1 MDNYKKVKQVLWIIL
16 FANFAVALLKIIIG
30 NQIKSYSMTAD
41 GFHSL
46 SDGASNIVGLIGIF
60 FASKPKDKNHPYGH
74 KKFEIITSLF
84 ISGMLFVI
92 AIKIILSAV
101 LRITNPVVPAIT
113 IESLIALIITLFI
126 NIFVCMYEY
135 RVGTKLNSYVL
146 ISDSLHTRS
155 DIFVSLGVLVT
166 LVGVKL
172 GFPVI
177 IESIVPIIISAFI
190 IYSAYGIFRP
200 SIGILVDRVAVDE
213 DYIKEIVFEF
223 NEVRDV
229 HNIRSRGS
237 KSSIYIDMH
246 VMVDP
251 FISVEQSHDLTHKIE
266 KQIQEEINE
275 NAQVIVHI
283 EPFIVFNLAIKYKL

>member
-84 ISGMLFVI
+84 ISGMLFII

-101 LRITNPVVPAIT
+101 LRIANPVVPAIT

-135 RVGTKLNSYVL
+135 RIGTKLNSYVL

-283 EPFIVFNLAIKYKL
+283 EPFYSF

>member
-1 MDNYKKVKQVLWIIL
+1 
-16 FANFAVALLKIIIG
+16 
-30 NQIKSYSMTAD
+30 MTAD

-101 LRITNPVVPAIT
+101 LRIANPVVPAIT

-135 RVGTKLNSYVL
+135 RIGTKLNSYVL

-283 EPFIVFNLAIKYKL
+283 EPFIVFNLVIKYKL

>member
-101 LRITNPVVPAIT
+101 LRIANPVVPAIT

-155 DIFVSLGVLVT
+155 DILVSLGVLVT

-283 EPFIVFNLAIKYKL
+283 EPFYSF

>member
-46 SDGASNIVGLIGIF
+46 SDGASNIVGLIGLF

-101 LRITNPVVPAIT
+101 LRIANPVVPAIT

-135 RVGTKLNSYVL
+135 RIGTKLNSYVL

-283 EPFIVFNLAIKYKL
+283 EPFYSF

>member
-101 LRITNPVVPAIT
+101 LRIANPVVPAIT

-135 RVGTKLNSYVL
+135 RIGTKLNSYVL

-275 NAQVIVHI
+275 NTQVIVHI
-283 EPFIVFNLAIKYKL
+283 EPFYSF

>member
-101 LRITNPVVPAIT
+101 LRIANPVVPAIT

-237 KSSIYIDMH
+237 KSFIYIDMH

-283 EPFIVFNLAIKYKL
+283 EPFYSF

>member
-101 LRITNPVVPAIT
+101 LRIANPVVPAIT

-246 VMVDP
+246 VMVDS

-283 EPFIVFNLAIKYKL
+283 EPFYSF

>member
-101 LRITNPVVPAIT
+101 LRIANPVVPAIT

-135 RVGTKLNSYVL
+135 RIGTKLNSYVL

-251 FISVEQSHDLTHKIE
+251 FIIVEQSHDLTHKIE

-275 NAQVIVHI
+275 NAQVIVHV
-283 EPFIVFNLAIKYKL
+283 EPFYSF

>member
-84 ISGMLFVI
+84 ISGMLLVI

-101 LRITNPVVPAIT
+101 LRIANPVVPAIT

-135 RVGTKLNSYVL
+135 RIGTKLNSYVL

-283 EPFIVFNLAIKYKL
+283 EPFYSF

>member
-101 LRITNPVVPAIT
+101 LRIANPVVPAIT

-135 RVGTKLNSYVL
+135 SIGTKLNSYVL

-283 EPFIVFNLAIKYKL
+283 EPFYSF

>member
-101 LRITNPVVPAIT
+101 LRIANPVVPAIT

-135 RVGTKLNSYVL
+135 RIGTKLNSYVL

-283 EPFIVFNLAIKYKL
+283 EPFYLSLIHI

>member
-101 LRITNPVVPAIT
+101 LRIANPVVPAIT

-135 RVGTKLNSYVL
+135 RIGTKLNSYVL

-229 HNIRSRGS
+229 HNIRNRGS

-283 EPFIVFNLAIKYKL
+283 EPFYSF

>member
-16 FANFAVALLKIIIG
+16 FSNFAVALLKIIIG

-101 LRITNPVVPAIT
+101 LIIANPVVPAIT

-135 RVGTKLNSYVL
+135 RIGTKLNSYVL

-283 EPFIVFNLAIKYKL
+283 EPFYSF

>member
-101 LRITNPVVPAIT
+101 LRIANPVVPAIT

-135 RVGTKLNSYVL
+135 RIGTKLNSYVL

-246 VMVDP
+246 VMVEP

-283 EPFIVFNLAIKYKL
+283 EPFYSF

>member
-1 MDNYKKVKQVLWIIL
+1 MDNYKKAKQVLWIIL

-101 LRITNPVVPAIT
+101 LRIANPVVPAIT

-135 RVGTKLNSYVL
+135 RIGTKLNSYVL

-283 EPFIVFNLAIKYKL
+283 EPFYSF

>member
-16 FANFAVALLKIIIG
+16 FANFAVALLKIVIG

-101 LRITNPVVPAIT
+101 SRISNPITPSIT
-113 IESLIALIITLFI
+113 IESLIALVITLFI

-135 RVGTKLNSYVL
+135 RIGTKLNSYVL

-166 LVGVKL
+166 LIGVKL

-190 IYSAYGIFRP
+190 IYSAYGIFKP

-213 DYIKEIVFEF
+213 DYIREIVFEF

-251 FISVEQSHDLTHKIE
+251 FISIEQSHDLTHKIE

-283 EPFIVFNLAIKYKL
+283 EPFYSF

>member
-101 LRITNPVVPAIT
+101 LRIANPVVPAIT

-135 RVGTKLNSYVL
+135 RIGTKLNSYVL

-172 GFPVI
+172 GFLVI

-283 EPFIVFNLAIKYKL
+283 EPFYSF

>member
-46 SDGASNIVGLIGIF
+46 SDGASNIVGIIGIF

-101 LRITNPVVPAIT
+101 LRIANPVVPAIT

-135 RVGTKLNSYVL
+135 RIGTKLNSYVL

-177 IESIVPIIISAFI
+177 IESIVPIIISTFI

-283 EPFIVFNLAIKYKL
+283 EPFYSF

>member
-101 LRITNPVVPAIT
+101 LRIANPVVPAIT

-135 RVGTKLNSYVL
+135 RIGTKLNSYVL
-146 ISDSLHTRS
+146 ILDSLHTRS

-283 EPFIVFNLAIKYKL
+283 EPFYSF

>member
-30 NQIKSYSMTAD
+30 NKIKSYSMTAD

-60 FASKPKDKNHPYGH
+60 FASKPKDKDHPYGH

-92 AIKIILSAV
+92 AVKIILSSISRLA
-101 LRITNPVVPAIT
+101 NPVTPSIT
-113 IESLIALIITLFI
+113 IESLIALVITLFI
-126 NIFVCMYEY
+126 NIFVCIYEY

-172 GFPVI
+172 EFPVI
-177 IESIVPIIISAFI
+177 IESVVPIIISGFI
-190 IYSAYGIFRP
+190 IYSAYGIFKP

-213 DYIKEIVFEF
+213 EYVREIVFEF

-237 KSSIYIDMH
+237 KSVIYIDMH

-283 EPFIVFNLAIKYKL
+283 EPFYSF

>member
-30 NQIKSYSMTAD
+30 NKIKSYSMTAD

-60 FASKPKDKNHPYGH
+60 FASKPKDKDHPYGH

-92 AIKIILSAV
+92 AVKIILSSISRLA
-101 LRITNPVVPAIT
+101 NPVTPSIT
-113 IESLIALIITLFI
+113 IESLIALVITLFI
-126 NIFVCMYEY
+126 NIFVCIYEY

-177 IESIVPIIISAFI
+177 IESVVPIIISGFI
-190 IYSAYGIFRP
+190 IYSAYGIFKP

-213 DYIKEIVFEF
+213 EYIREIVFEF

-237 KSSIYIDMH
+237 KSVIYIDMH

-283 EPFIVFNLAIKYKL
+283 EPFYSF

>member
-101 LRITNPVVPAIT
+101 LIIANPVVPAIT

-135 RVGTKLNSYVL
+135 RIGTKLNSYVL

-283 EPFIVFNLAIKYKL
+283 EPFYSF

>member
-101 LRITNPVVPAIT
+101 LRIANPVVPAIT

-135 RVGTKLNSYVL
+135 RIGTKLNSYVL

-283 EPFIVFNLAIKYKL
+283 FYKEIKS

>member
-92 AIKIILSAV
+92 AIKIILSSV
-101 LRITNPVVPAIT
+101 LRIANPVVPAIT

-283 EPFIVFNLAIKYKL
+283 EPFYSF

>member
-41 GFHSL
+41 RFHSL

-101 LRITNPVVPAIT
+101 LRIANPVVPAIT

-135 RVGTKLNSYVL
+135 RIGTKLNSYVL

-283 EPFIVFNLAIKYKL
+283 EPFYSF

>member
-1 MDNYKKVKQVLWIIL
+1 MIMDNYKKVKQVLWIIL

-101 LRITNPVVPAIT
+101 SRISNPITPSIT
-113 IESLIALIITLFI
+113 IESLIALVITLFI

-135 RVGTKLNSYVL
+135 RIGTKLNSYVL

-166 LVGVKL
+166 LIGVKL

-190 IYSAYGIFRP
+190 IYSAYGIFKP
-200 SIGILVDRVAVDE
+200 SIGILVDRVAVEE
-213 DYIKEIVFEF
+213 DYIREIVFEF

-251 FISVEQSHDLTHKIE
+251 FISIEQSHDLTHKIE

-283 EPFIVFNLAIKYKL
+283 EPFYSF

>member
-101 LRITNPVVPAIT
+101 LRIANPVVPAIT

-135 RVGTKLNSYVL
+135 RIGTKLNSYVL

-275 NAQVIVHI
+275 NAQVI
-283 EPFIVFNLAIKYKL
+283 

>member
-101 LRITNPVVPAIT
+101 LRIANPVVPAIT

-135 RVGTKLNSYVL
+135 RIGTKLNSYVL

-275 NAQVIVHI
+275 NAQVDRKSV
-283 EPFIVFNLAIKYKL
+283 V

>member
-101 LRITNPVVPAIT
+101 LRIANPVVPAIT

-135 RVGTKLNSYVL
+135 RIGTKLNSYVL

-283 EPFIVFNLAIKYKL
+283 EPFYREGD

>member
-101 LRITNPVVPAIT
+101 LRIANPVVPAIT

-135 RVGTKLNSYVL
+135 RIGTKLNSYVL

-190 IYSAYGIFRP
+190 IYSAYGIFIP

-283 EPFIVFNLAIKYKL
+283 EPFYSF

>member
-101 LRITNPVVPAIT
+101 LRIANPVVPAIT

-135 RVGTKLNSYVL
+135 RIGTKLNSYVL

-275 NAQVIVHI
+275 NAQVIFHI
-283 EPFIVFNLAIKYKL
+283 EPFYSF

>member
-101 LRITNPVVPAIT
+101 LRIANPVVPAIT

-155 DIFVSLGVLVT
+155 DIFVSLSVLVT

-283 EPFIVFNLAIKYKL
+283 EPFYSF

>member
-101 LRITNPVVPAIT
+101 LRIANPVVPAIT

-135 RVGTKLNSYVL
+135 RIGTKLNSYVL

-155 DIFVSLGVLVT
+155 DIFVSLGVFVT

-275 NAQVIVHI
+275 NAQVIFHI
-283 EPFIVFNLAIKYKL
+283 EPFYSF

>member
-101 LRITNPVVPAIT
+101 LRIANPVVPAIT

-135 RVGTKLNSYVL
+135 RIGTKLNSYVL

-275 NAQVIVHI
+275 NAQVIVQI
-283 EPFIVFNLAIKYKL
+283 EPFYSF

>member
-92 AIKIILSAV
+92 AI
-101 LRITNPVVPAIT
+101 
-113 IESLIALIITLFI
+113 ALIITLFI

-135 RVGTKLNSYVL
+135 RIGTKLNSYVL

-283 EPFIVFNLAIKYKL
+283 EPFYSF

>member
-101 LRITNPVVPAIT
+101 LRIANPVVPAIT

-135 RVGTKLNSYVL
+135 RIGTKLNSYVL

-246 VMVDP
+246 VTVDS

-283 EPFIVFNLAIKYKL
+283 EPFYSF

>member
-101 LRITNPVVPAIT
+101 LRIANPVVPAIT

-283 EPFIVFNLAIKYKL
+283 EPFY

>member
-92 AIKIILSAV
+92 AAKIILSAV
-101 LRITNPVVPAIT
+101 LRIANPVVPAIT

-135 RVGTKLNSYVL
+135 RIGTKLNSYVL

-283 EPFIVFNLAIKYKL
+283 EPFYSF

>member
-74 KKFEIITSLF
+74 KKFEIITNLF

-101 LRITNPVVPAIT
+101 LRIANPVVPAIT

-135 RVGTKLNSYVL
+135 RIGTKLNSYVL

-283 EPFIVFNLAIKYKL
+283 EPFYSF